1 MRREFPQ
8 LEVVHLPNYD
18 RVTEEIADA
27 DIAIS
32 WSLRGE
38 QIKAARKL
46 RWIHSTAAAVHQ
58 LMTPELRASNILV
71 TNARDVHGPVV
82 AEHAIALAFA
92 LAKRLPQAVKH
103 QQQKHWAQHDLW
115 NAQPRPRELSGAT
128 MTIVGIGG
136 IGRPLAKLAKALG
149 MRVVGVREHPERRK
163 RSGQCRL
170 RIRRTRTALQEGD
183 FVVLAVPVTPK
194 THHLMNA
201 ERLAQLKP
209 DAYLINVGRGVLI
222 DEDALVQALEREKI
236 RRRGARCH
244 DRRAASVRV
253 SPFGRWTMFLSRP
266 TSRALRN
273 ECGSAI
279 TRITPRTC
287 DAIWRVSRYCG
298 WWTSSA
304 GINIWAQKLFR
315 RFSCRK
321 RDSNLSRFADVSAA
335 GARRRNPEPSEGPRK
350 TCWCRRRDSNPH
362 TLAGTWT

>member
-1 MRREFPQ
+1 MKLLIALYHRFELWQMPAWFPERLRREFPQ

-18 RVTEEIADA
+18 RVTEEIADT

-38 QIKAARKL
+38 QIKVARRL

-58 LMTPELRASNILV
+58 LMTPELRASDILV

-149 MRVVGVREHPERRK
+149 MRVVGVREHPELGSEVADAVYGFGELER
-163 RSGQCRL
+163 
-170 RIRRTRTALQEGD
+170 ALQEGD

-194 THHLMNA
+194 THLLMNA
-201 ERLAQLKP
+201 ERLAQLKR

-222 DEDALVQALEREKI
+222 DEDALVQALEA
-236 RRRGARCH
+236 RRFAGA
-244 DRRAASVRV
+244 
-253 SPFGRWTMFLSRP
+253 
-266 TSRALRN
+266 ALDVTT
-273 ECGSAI
+273 EEPLPSESALWHMENVF
-279 TRITPRTC
+279 ITPHIAGLTERMWERHYAHYTENL
-287 DAIWRVSRYCG
+287 RRY
-298 WWTSSA
+298 
-304 GINIWAQKLFR
+304 
-315 RFSCRK
+315 
-321 RDSNLSRFADVSAA
+321 
-335 GARRRNPEPSEGPRK
+335 
-350 TCWCRRRDSNPH
+350 
-362 TLAGTWT
+362 LAGEPLLWVVDKQRGY